1 MYISSGFQAEYA
13 CHRHNSDPFPNS
25 LGFNILQPPQVKSK
39 AKRIQLVLVGKAQ
52 DECPGSIQ
60 LAPKGHEGLGSLVRM
75 QQAHRV
81 SHHAGQQEHLH
92 DGGGAQQV
100 KPPEATHVGDLG
112 TMPGA
117 AGIASF
123 PENAWG
129 LDKNTKIFQQEH
141 HPISMLG
148 DHWISSQ
155 SNDAIPMPFLCRS
168 YAIPYNGLVNECSPL
183 EALESRSK
191 AVTPDTT
198 TKSRTPLYRTNPGL

>member
-1 MYISSGFQAEYA
+1 M
-13 CHRHNSDPFPNS
+13 
-25 LGFNILQPPQVKSK
+25 FNPSTTPSPLKSK
-39 AKRIQLVLVGKAQ
+39 AKRMQLVLVGKAQ

-92 DGGGAQQV
+92 DGGGTQQP
-100 KPPEATHVGDLG
+100 KPPEATHIGDLG

-123 PENAWG
+123 PAKCLG
-129 LDKNTKIFQQEH
+129 FGQEH

-148 DHWISSQ
+148 PI
-155 SNDAIPMPFLCRS
+155 
-168 YAIPYNGLVNECSPL
+168 
-183 EALESRSK
+183 
-191 AVTPDTT
+191 
-198 TKSRTPLYRTNPGL
+198 